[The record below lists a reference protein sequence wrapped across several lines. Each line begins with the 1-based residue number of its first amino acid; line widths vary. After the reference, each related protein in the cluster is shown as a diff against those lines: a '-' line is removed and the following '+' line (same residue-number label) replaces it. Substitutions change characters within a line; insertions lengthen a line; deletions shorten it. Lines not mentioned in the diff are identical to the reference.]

1 MFFVDGL
8 LYAIKEAKNPRRD
21 STSHRYQY
29 LYALHGEVVIL
40 SQIEDMGEKRKAHA
54 KLSKPARFSS
64 IDVQKSLR

>member
-29 LYALHGEVVIL
+29 QYALHGEVVIL
-40 SQIEDMGEKRKAHA
+40 NPIKELERNRKRA
-54 KLSKPARFSS
+54 
-64 IDVQKSLR
+64 